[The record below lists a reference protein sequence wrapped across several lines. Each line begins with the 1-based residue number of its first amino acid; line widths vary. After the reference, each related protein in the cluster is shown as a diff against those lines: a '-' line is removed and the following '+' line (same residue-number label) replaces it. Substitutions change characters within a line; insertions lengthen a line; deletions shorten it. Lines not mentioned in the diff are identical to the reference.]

1 MTFDILKILKPLLQS
16 FLPSIELIL
25 FYFNFLVSQI
35 HLDHG
40 VELVN
45 YIINRNKNE
54 KSAAN
59 FSNTK

>member
-16 FLPSIELIL
+16 FLPSTELIL
-25 FYFNFLVSQI
+25 FYFNFLVGQI
-35 HLDHG
+35 HLDHR